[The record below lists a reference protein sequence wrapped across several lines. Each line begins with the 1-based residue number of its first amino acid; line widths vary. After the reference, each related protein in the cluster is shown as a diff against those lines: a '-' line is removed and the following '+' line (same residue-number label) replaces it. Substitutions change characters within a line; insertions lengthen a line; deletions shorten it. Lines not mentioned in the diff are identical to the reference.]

1 VNDVSES
8 GELSRRALRE
18 AETGSIPVFDGPP
31 LTRRERKM
39 REEMIATGVI
49 PVQAPAAET
58 PAPPAVD
65 QPSPAPIVAP
75 DVPAAA
81 VPVET
86 PVVSAAVV
94 AQPDP
99 AVEQVVPEPP
109 AQPLTRRELREQLRG
124 RAPKKQPAVAV
135 PAAPV
140 EPPALE
146 PVMDVPALVAPPL
159 APVEEPVDEEKAWPV
174 LDAPVSSPVA
184 PVIEDE
190 PVVAVEEV
198 DEGVAVDTTEVIVGG
213 EPTSVPP
220 VVDEPSVEEP
230 EETVVPPLVPLPPV
244 FAPTTSR
251 DTETAPA
258 LEVGPAAPA
267 THALILPVAPS
278 IDVTGPLGDT
288 GEIIVT
294 GNIPLPRVIAET
306 GLTGVVDAEID
317 DDDYSDYVDPESGTY
332 TQPVRALDAVSSR
345 SLEIDQPLIHK
356 PRWGSLAITLGV
368 SASILGVT
376 AISLLALAL
385 FTNVF
390 GL

>member
-1 VNDVSES
+1 MSDVNES
-8 GELSRRALRE
+8 RELSRRALRE

-49 PVQAPAAET
+49 PVQAPATEQAAPVVVT
-58 PAPPAVD
+58 PAAPE
-65 QPSPAPIVAP
+65 PAP
-75 DVPAAA
+75 VPPQE
-81 VPVET
+81 VPVVAVEV
-86 PVVSAAVV
+86 PVVSAPVV
-94 AQPDP
+94 A
-99 AVEQVVPEPP
+99 EPEPVVEP
-109 AQPLTRRELREQLRG
+109 VVSEQPPQPLTRRELREQLRG
-124 RAPKKQPAVAV
+124 RAPKKQPAAVAPALAPAPSAPEPV
-135 PAAPV
+135 VEAAPPVAPAAAPEAEPV
-140 EPPALE
+140 EDA
-146 PVMDVPALVAPPL
+146 
-159 APVEEPVDEEKAWPV
+159 KSWPV
-174 LDAPVSSPVA
+174 LDAPVAPLAESFVVEEPVA
-184 PVIEDE
+184 PVTADND
-190 PVVAVEEV
+190 V
-198 DEGVAVDTTEVIVGG
+198 VAVDTRDVVVADDPASI
-213 EPTSVPP
+213 PP
-220 VVDEPSVEEP
+220 VVDEPDLEQPEEP
-230 EETVVPPLVPLPPV
+230 SEPPLVPLPPV
-244 FAPTTSR
+244 FAPITSR

-294 GNIPLPRVIAET
+294 GNIPLPRLIAET
-306 GLTGVVDAEID
+306 GLTGVVDADID
-317 DDDYSDYVDPESGTY
+317 DDDYSDYVDPDSGTY

-345 SLEIDQPLIHK
+345 SLELDQPLIQK

>member
-1 VNDVSES
+1 MSDVNES
-8 GELSRRALRE
+8 NEFSRRALRE

-49 PVQAPAAET
+49 PVQAPATEQTAPVVVAPAAPQ
-58 PAPPAVD
+58 PAPVPPQEVPAVAID
-65 QPSPAPIVAP
+65 A
-75 DVPAAA
+75 
-81 VPVET
+81 
-86 PVVSAAVV
+86 PVVSAPVV
-94 AQPDP
+94 A
-99 AVEQVVPEPP
+99 EPEPVVEP
-109 AQPLTRRELREQLRG
+109 VVSEQPPQPLTRRELREQLRG
-124 RAPKKQPAVAV
+124 RAPKKQPAAVAPV
-135 PAAPV
+135 PAPA
-140 EPPALE
+140 PPAPE
-146 PVMDVPALVAPPL
+146 PVVEAAPPVAPPV
-159 APVEEPVDEEKAWPV
+159 APVVEPAEEAKTWPV
-174 LDAPVSSPVA
+174 LDAPVAPPVDTAVEEPVA
-184 PVIEDE
+184 PVTAEND
-190 PVVAVEEV
+190 V
-198 DEGVAVDTTEVIVGG
+198 VAVDTPDVVVADDPAPI
-213 EPTSVPP
+213 PP
-220 VVDEPSVEEP
+220 VVDEPDFEQPEEP
-230 EETVVPPLVPLPPV
+230 SEPPLVPLPPV
-244 FAPTTSR
+244 FAPITSR

-294 GNIPLPRVIAET
+294 GNIPLPRLIAET
-306 GLTGVVDAEID
+306 GLTGVVDADID
-317 DDDYSDYVDPESGTY
+317 DDDYSDYVDPDSGTY

-345 SLEIDQPLIHK
+345 SLELDQPLIQK
-356 PRWGSLAITLGV
+356 PSWGSLAITLGV

>member
-1 VNDVSES
+1 MSDVSES

-39 REEMIATGVI
+39 REEMIATGVS
-49 PVQAPAAET
+49 PAQSPAAAGVEAAAPAAAAVGDAPSVVAPVEVPVASAPVAT
-58 PAPPAVD
+58 SPEPAP
-65 QPSPAPIVAP
+65 APVVLGEPVAP
-75 DVPAAA
+75 V
-81 VPVET
+81 
-86 PVVSAAVV
+86 
-94 AQPDP
+94 
-99 AVEQVVPEPP
+99 
-109 AQPLTRRELREQLRG
+109 QPLTRRELREQLRG
-124 RAPKKQPAVAV
+124 RVPKKQPEAAIPEPATPAPEPVV
-135 PAAPV
+135 EAAP
-140 EPPALE
+140 
-146 PVMDVPALVAPPL
+146 PVTLPVAPVVE
-159 APVEEPVDEEKAWPV
+159 PVEEAKAWPV
-174 LDAPVSSPVA
+174 LDAPVAPSVEPV
-184 PVIEDE
+184 ESHE
-190 PVVAVEEV
+190 PVVPAAPVV
-198 DEGVAVDTTEVIVGG
+198 DDVVSDTAGVT
-213 EPTSVPP
+213 
-220 VVDEPSVEEP
+220 VVDEPAAIPPVVEEP
-230 EETVVPPLVPLPPV
+230 EVAAEPPLVPLPPV
-244 FAPTTSR
+244 FAPITSR

-267 THALILPVAPS
+267 TNALILPVAPS

-294 GNIPLPRVIAET
+294 GNIPLPRLIAET